1 MQCTKRVLPHSKFN
15 YVKCTRK
22 QKESFVDILPETTNL
37 DAKAAVM
44 EMAQNAVSE
53 MPGTVANAVSEMPG
67 TVANAVSEMPGTV
80 ANAVSEMPGTVANAV
95 SEMPGTVA
103 NAVSEMPT
111 LAKAAV
117 VGLADG
123 ITDSV
128 TDMSKMAKAGVIGL
142 VKSSDSTDMTVP
154 MDETSCN
161 KKNLHIT
168 IGVLIM
174 IILVLISYI
183 IYKQMKS
190 N

>member
-1 MQCTKRVLPHSKFN
+1 MQCTKRVSPHSKFN

-22 QKESFVDILPETTNL
+22 QRESFVDILPETTNL
-37 DAKAAVM
+37 GAKVAVM
-44 EMAQNAVSE
+44 EMAQN
-53 MPGTVANAVSEMPG
+53 
-67 TVANAVSEMPGTV
+67 
-80 ANAVSEMPGTVANAV
+80 ANAV

-111 LAKAAV
+111 LAKTAV

-128 TDMSKMAKAGVIGL
+128 ADMSKMAKAGIIGL
-142 VKSSDSTDMTVP
+142 VKSSDSTDTTNTTVP
-154 MDETSCN
+154 IDDTSCN
-161 KKNLHIT
+161 KKNLHVT
-168 IGVLIM
+168 IAILIM
-174 IILVLISYI
+174 IILGLISYI

>member
-44 EMAQNAVSE
+44 EMAQ
-53 MPGTVANAVSEMPG
+53 NAVSEMPG

>member
-1 MQCTKRVLPHSKFN
+1 MQCTKRVSPHSKFN

-22 QKESFVDILPETTNL
+22 QRESFVDILPETTNL
-37 DAKAAVM
+37 GAKVAVM
-44 EMAQNAVSE
+44 EMAQN
-53 MPGTVANAVSEMPG
+53 ANAVSEMPG
-67 TVANAVSEMPGTV
+67 TVV
-80 ANAVSEMPGTVANAV
+80 NAV

-111 LAKAAV
+111 LAKTAV

-128 TDMSKMAKAGVIGL
+128 ADMSKMAKAGIIGL
-142 VKSSDSTDMTVP
+142 VKSSDSTDTTNTTVP
-154 MDETSCN
+154 IDDTSCN
-161 KKNLHIT
+161 KKNLHVT
-168 IGVLIM
+168 IAILIM
-174 IILVLISYI
+174 IILGLISYI